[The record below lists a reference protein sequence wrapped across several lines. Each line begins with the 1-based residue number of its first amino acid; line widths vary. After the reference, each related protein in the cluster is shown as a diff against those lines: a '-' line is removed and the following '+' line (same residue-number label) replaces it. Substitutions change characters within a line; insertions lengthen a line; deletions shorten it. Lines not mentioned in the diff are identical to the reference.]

1 MRIQCDSC
9 AKSVASVI
17 CCADEAALCADCD
30 SRIHSANK
38 LVSKHQRVPF
48 LPDPD
53 SPPRC
58 DICQEKLAFF
68 FCLEDRALLCCNC
81 DLSIHNANAL
91 TGKHRRFLIPGTRV
105 SLGAVPAVED
115 KCTTTEQ
122 PLTPEAE
129 EAEAAS
135 YTYPAAK
142 PSLSFSETLSP
153 SLKSGERL
161 RLPPST
167 CSSHKPN
174 NSEGKT
180 TTTITTGMMKPEAAT
195 LSRLSS
201 SSFLP
206 PASNNLI
213 TPRRFLQTSG
223 GSAASCCI
231 TTTNTHTSSMPS
243 AFHMEQQHQQSSGL
257 MHCKSSS
264 ITEFLTDAIPGWQ
277 VEELLLNLPE
287 LTTTGGG
294 YTICDGGGSTN
305 KAEALSLEE
314 LDWMMPHC
322 TLQGNQQVFVDAVR
336 EVPQLPPLP
345 QTPVLPEPV
354 MMPWLGRVVNS
365 GSLKVKGNQEAILPV
380 ETFLDAFVVPDLG
393 TQQQQSSQ
401 FLKRR
406 RNF

>member
-1 MRIQCDSC
+1 
-9 AKSVASVI
+9 
-17 CCADEAALCADCD
+17 
-30 SRIHSANK
+30 
-38 LVSKHQRVPF
+38 
-48 LPDPD
+48 
-53 SPPRC
+53 
-58 DICQEKLAFF
+58 
-68 FCLEDRALLCCNC
+68 
-81 DLSIHNANAL
+81 
-91 TGKHRRFLIPGTRV
+91 V

-153 SLKSGERL
+153 GLKSGERL
-161 RLPPST
+161 LLPPST

-180 TTTITTGMMKPEAAT
+180 TTITTAMMKPEAAT

-243 AFHMEQQHQQSSGL
+243 SFHMEQQHQQSSGL
-257 MHCKSSS
+257 MRCKSSS

-305 KAEALSLEE
+305 KVMKS
-314 LDWMMPHC
+314 
-322 TLQGNQQVFVDAVR
+322 F
-336 EVPQLPPLP
+336 
-345 QTPVLPEPV
+345 PV
-354 MMPWLGRVVNS
+354 
-365 GSLKVKGNQEAILPV
+365 
-380 ETFLDAFVVPDLG
+380 
-393 TQQQQSSQ
+393 
-401 FLKRR
+401 
-406 RNF
+406 

>member
-1 MRIQCDSC
+1 
-9 AKSVASVI
+9 VASVI

-30 SRIHSANK
+30 SRIHTANK

-81 DLSIHNANAL
+81 DLCIHNANAL

-115 KCTTTEQ
+115 RCTTTEQ
-122 PLTPEAE
+122 PLTPEE

-153 SLKSGERL
+153 SLKSGEG
-161 RLPPST
+161 LPLLPSS
-167 CSSHKPN
+167 CSWHKSN
-174 NSEGKT
+174 NNEGKT
-180 TTTITTGMMKPEAAT
+180 TTITTAMMKPEAAT

-231 TTTNTHTSSMPS
+231 TTTTSQMSSMPS
-243 AFHMEQQHQQSSGL
+243 SFHMEQQHQQSSGL
-257 MHCKSSS
+257 MRCKSGS

-354 MMPWLGRVVNS
+354 MMPWLGRVVSS

-393 TQQQQSSQ
+393 AQQQQSSQ

>member
-1 MRIQCDSC
+1 M
-9 AKSVASVI
+9 
-17 CCADEAALCADCD
+17 
-30 SRIHSANK
+30 
-38 LVSKHQRVPF
+38 
-48 LPDPD
+48 
-53 SPPRC
+53 
-58 DICQEKLAFF
+58 QEKLAFF

-81 DLSIHNANAL
+81 DICIHNANAL

-122 PLTPEAE
+122 PLTPEEEE

-153 SLKSGERL
+153 SLNSGEG
-161 RLPPST
+161 LPLLPSS

-174 NSEGKT
+174 NNEGKT
-180 TTTITTGMMKPEAAT
+180 TTITTAMMKPEAAT

-206 PASNNLI
+206 PANNNLI

-231 TTTNTHTSSMPS
+231 TTTTSQMSSMPS
-243 AFHMEQQHQQSSGL
+243 SFHMEQQHQQSSGL
-257 MHCKSSS
+257 MRCKSSS

-277 VEELLLNLPE
+277 AEELLLNLPE

-305 KAEALSLEE
+305 KVMKIFPSVASSLHSAS
-314 LDWMMPHC
+314 W
-322 TLQGNQQVFVDAVR
+322 
-336 EVPQLPPLP
+336 
-345 QTPVLPEPV
+345 
-354 MMPWLGRVVNS
+354 W
-365 GSLKVKGNQEAILPV
+365 VKIFISTMDFCICP
-380 ETFLDAFVVPDLG
+380 F
-393 TQQQQSSQ
+393 
-401 FLKRR
+401 
-406 RNF
+406 